1 MCALYA
7 TLEIA
12 CVHLQSWL
20 CCPAFHSTSGVWFCY
35 AGSKAKLA
43 HLTLVED
50 IVVVIAMSVLKLL
63 VVCVYVL
70 ADGLRSAEI
79 KRCAFYFQYLA
90 SRNACLVDREIE
102 VCIHLADKVLHGWG
116 RVCYSGER
124 EESVVG

>member
-35 AGSKAKLA
+35 AGSKAQLA

-70 ADGLRSAEI
+70 TDVLGVRKSNGVPSTFSI
-79 KRCAFYFQYLA
+79 
-90 SRNACLVDREIE
+90 SPVGMLVSSI
-102 VCIHLADKVLHGWG
+102 G
-116 RVCYSGER
+116 R
-124 EESVVG
+124 